1 MRRQWIWKGKFRTGI
16 GRYDLIRQKMMSYV
30 QLQKRLMPCGSCPSR
45 DYRRK
50 GYWSKSHE
58 RTDDSRGMRRVLG
71 TYVGPR
77 ASLDRIFQIGSY
89 LDVGR
94 CQKHMV
100 RPPCGDCHPG
110 VIWSLIIVSYL
121 EVMSYVIRLSK
132 MYVSQCC
139 VWFPEHLMTGLST
152 RQFIIQGVFLTGTPF
167 CQYTT
172 G

>member
-1 MRRQWIWKGKFRTGI
+1 MSGMSHLIIKKSLCIQNHEKTVDKDMERQ
-16 GRYDLIRQKMMSYV
+16 V
-30 QLQKRLMPCGSCPSR
+30 QDRNWTLRLDTPENDVICSTTKALDAMWLLAKQRLQE
-45 DYRRK
+45 

-110 VIWSLIIVSYL
+110 VI
-121 EVMSYVIRLSK
+121 
-132 MYVSQCC
+132 
-139 VWFPEHLMTGLST
+139 
-152 RQFIIQGVFLTGTPF
+152 
-167 CQYTT
+167 
-172 G
+172 